1 MPRLFHHSII
11 LVTYAI
17 YRVDIYSRNMLYL
30 RHNLFP
36 PFEYTLSKYSIP
48 ENYSTLAVAGCLKP
62 LLAVKS
68 TSRIGTWDVHVVLET
83 GRPLKWKA
91 KFTFATSRYWES
103 AKTDRVELEE

>member
-1 MPRLFHHSII
+1 M
-11 LVTYAI
+11 
-17 YRVDIYSRNMLYL
+17 
-30 RHNLFP
+30 FP

-103 AKTDRVELEE
+103 AKTDRMELEE